1 MKSLDIILEVAQQ
14 NNIKLN
20 KNNLD
25 ATLKEIGIDSL
36 ATMDLIIKIEEKINV
51 QLDDNILME
60 IKTLKQ
66 LANAFDNAK
75 K

>member
-1 MKSLDIILEVAQQ
+1 MKSLDIILEVAKE

-20 KNNLD
+20 KNKLD
-25 ATLKEIGIDSL
+25 ATLKEVGIDSL

-51 QLDDNILME
+51 QLDDSVLME

-66 LANAFDNAK
+66 LADAFDNAK